1 MGYCKI
7 ERPDGETQCCETL
20 EELRDS
26 MVGRR
31 YRHFK
36 GTIYIVTDLAVNTE
50 SNEIM
55 VIYKCVV
62 NPLTTWC
69 RPLCMFMSDVDRIK
83 YPNVKQKKRF
93 EPLSEQEVQNV

>member
-1 MGYCKI
+1 MNKVS
-7 ERPDGETQCCETL
+7 GEIL

-36 GTIYIVTDLAVNTE
+36 GRIYIVTDLAVHTE
-50 SNEIM
+50 SDEIM
-55 VIYKCVV
+55 VIYKCFTD
-62 NPLTTWC
+62 PLVTWC
-69 RPLCMFMSDVDRIK
+69 RPLSMFTSDVDRIK

-93 EPLSEQEVQNV
+93 EPLFEQEVQNV

>member
-1 MGYCKI
+1 MNKVS
-7 ERPDGETQCCETL
+7 GEIL

-36 GTIYIVTDLAVNTE
+36 GRIYIVTDLAVNTE
-50 SNEIM
+50 SDEIM
-55 VIYKCVV
+55 VIYKCFAD
-62 NPLTTWC
+62 PLVTWC
-69 RPLCMFMSDVDRIK
+69 RPLSMFTSDVDRIK

-93 EPLSEQEVQNV
+93 EPLTEQKV